1 MGQRMESL
9 SNALVTTT
17 SAVVRPPQPSLLP
30 PVPWRDPHNVPPNEL
45 SAHIL
50 RLEQACLEHP
60 ESADLRTCLGIAY
73 AMNYDVYKS
82 MDALEAA
89 TTIAPSHFWAQL
101 KYGELHYRLRV
112 LKRAEAQTLRALELA
127 ETPWQLSLARKQLQ
141 EIRRVGHDTA
151 RNVTWNKPLLPPALV
166 LCGML
171 LAAAMVMMWT

>member
-1 MGQRMESL
+1 MHVESL
-9 SNALVTTT
+9 STALVTQT
-17 SAVVRPPQPSLLP
+17 SGALRLPQLSHLP
-30 PVPWRDPHNVPPNEL
+30 PVPWRDPHGVPPEEL
-45 SAHIL
+45 SAHIE
-50 RLEQACLEHP
+50 RLEQACLEQP
-60 ESADLRTCLGIAY
+60 QSAELRICLGMAH

-89 TTIAPSHFWAQL
+89 TTIAPDHFWAQL

-112 LKRAEAQTLRALELA
+112 LNRAESQTLKALELA
-127 ETPWQLSLARKQLQ
+127 ESPWQLSLARRQLQ

-151 RNVTWNKPLLPPALV
+151 RNVSWNKPLLAPALV